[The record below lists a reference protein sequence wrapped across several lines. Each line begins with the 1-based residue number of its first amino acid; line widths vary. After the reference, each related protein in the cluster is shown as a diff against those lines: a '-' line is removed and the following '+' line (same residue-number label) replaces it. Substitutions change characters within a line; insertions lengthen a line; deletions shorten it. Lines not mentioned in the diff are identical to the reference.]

1 MPGKSEHLLVE
12 FKRPSHAITRDDEN
26 QAVKYRDD
34 LAPLLP
40 GKTIAILMV
49 GGARDAKVATQY
61 KTDVLAVVS
70 YLELVATAR
79 DELGWL
85 LEQLKAG

>member
-1 MPGKSEHLLVE
+1 M
-12 FKRPSHAITRDDEN
+12 
-26 QAVKYRDD
+26 KYRDD